1 MAGTPL
7 PVGTVL
13 PAGSDTPPTT
23 TAKAYAV
30 AIYTGILAFLSGVPA
45 LIPDIPT
52 ETKVWIAVS
61 AFALAAV
68 GSPIVA
74 LLKANQLEQAVQ
86 IVDPPGQHAAPEGV

>member
-1 MAGTPL
+1 MAGVPL
-7 PVGTVL
+7 AIGTIL

-30 AIYTGILAFLSGVPA
+30 AIYNGIVALLAGLSQV
-45 LIPDIPT
+45 IPDLSDQAR
-52 ETKVWIAVS
+52 VWIAVAGLVLS
-61 AFALAAV
+61 AV

-86 IVDPPGQHAAPEGV
+86 IIDPPGKHAVPEDV